1 MTVLRRGGGEETEEK
16 SFLGEGEKMVQRK
29 KRESSCVPA
38 GKDSKRH
45 LPGAVLEDRKKTCL
59 SSCLS

>member
-29 KRESSCVPA
+29 KRESSVSQLGRTA
-38 GKDSKRH
+38 RG
-45 LPGAVLEDRKKTCL
+45 TCQGQCWRTERRL
-59 SSCLS
+59 V